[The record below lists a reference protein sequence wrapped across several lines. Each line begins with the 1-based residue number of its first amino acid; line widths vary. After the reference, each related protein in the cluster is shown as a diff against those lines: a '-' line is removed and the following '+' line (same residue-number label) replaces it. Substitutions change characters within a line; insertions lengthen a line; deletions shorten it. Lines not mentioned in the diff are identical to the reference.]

1 MPRTVT
7 WIFVGA
13 QVMAAL
19 ALLIG
24 TTAVVAAEWLLPG
37 RTLLAQATGFDGI
50 VLVAVAA
57 AVFFYARGFTGSRLL
72 ALSLD
77 PAEPDVV
84 GRWVAAGGTA
94 LWATGWILGS
104 NNQPLLLVGSATAL
118 VVAILLWAVHDTWA
132 DIGWQWLIVIAGG
145 TLTALLLVTFVPR
158 QIALPGVL
166 APARGL
172 LLAGAAVLLLMIVL
186 RAATFA
192 VSRCVS
198 RVSRLIATAIM
209 LVVVTG
215 SATFGSWWVLGQGA
229 WLEGGLVPQSLLFGA
244 VVAAATTAVVPF
256 REALPEPDDQTAE
269 SSDRTKTA
277 RSGR

>member
-1 MPRTVT
+1 
-7 WIFVGA
+7 
-13 QVMAAL
+13 
-19 ALLIG
+19 
-24 TTAVVAAEWLLPG
+24 
-37 RTLLAQATGFDGI
+37 
-50 VLVAVAA
+50 
-57 AVFFYARGFTGSRLL
+57 L

-84 GRWVAAGGTA
+84 GRWVTAGGTA
-94 LWATGWILGS
+94 LWATGWMLGS

-118 VVAILLWAVHDTWA
+118 VVAILLWAVHDAWT

-186 RAATFA
+186 RAATYT
-192 VSRCVS
+192 VSRCASGV
-198 RVSRLIATAIM
+198 RRLIATAIM
-209 LVVVTG
+209 LVLVTG

-229 WLEGGLVPQSLLFGA
+229 WVEGGLVPQSLLFGA

-277 RSGR
+277 WSGR